1 MLKQQAESAPT
12 VAAGIVPAA
21 RGGLIKVHAS
31 GDSLRRV

>member
-1 MLKQQAESAPT
+1 MLKQPAESVP

-21 RGGLIKVHAS
+21 RGELIKVHAS